1 MFTEKFKTEEISGIK
16 EKIASRPGYY
26 DRFNMVDD
34 AWDEFQKSIDKLN
47 EGDMETINIR
57 NPLYFRSTDKQ
68 YVFDVKNPQRL
79 KTFLLGKL
87 DEMIDGAD
95 SLIDAINDLSVKTAD
110 EDDKEAIQ
118 RRVKLAELMIKM
130 GKRNNSLE
138 I

>member
-1 MFTEKFKTEEISGIK
+1 MLTEKHKREDILEIK

-34 AWDEFQKSIDKLN
+34 VWEDFQKSIDNLN

-68 YVFDVKNPQRL
+68 YVFDVKNPHRL
-79 KTFLLGKL
+79 KTFLLEKL
-87 DEMIDGAD
+87 DEMLDGAD

-110 EDDKEAIQ
+110 EDDKEAV
-118 RRVKLAELMIKM
+118 RRRIKLAELMIKM
-130 GKRNNSLE
+130 GKRNKQ